1 MKTLLVLC
9 VLCSSAF
16 AQTVSAQPRA
26 AVPHRPVNTFS
37 IVARDPATGQIG
49 VAVQSHWFSVGQ
61 IVTWAEAGVGA
72 VATQSFVDPSYGP
85 LGLNLMRAGKSAE
98 DALRGLLNTDASRD
112 VRQVAFIDA
121 NGKVGVWTGGKDIQ
135 AAGHV
140 AGGIVRADVP
150 PISGGRCSVGTDFST
165 EANLMSNDQVW
176 PAMAKAYQESKGD
189 LAERMLAA
197 LDAAQSVGGDIRGRQ
212 SAALIVVEGKRQ
224 NTPWEGRIFDLRVDD
239 AAEPLTEL
247 RRLVS
252 LQRAY
257 NHMNAGDLAVE
268 HKDNEAA
275 LREYSEAEKIA
286 SNTPGVLPSRLA
298 EMIFWHAVA
307 LVNMNRVDDA
317 LPLFKK
323 CFTIQKSWIPH
334 CCRAVPGSTSVR
346 GLAAW
351 SPTRHLGSRRG

>member
-37 IVARDPATGQIG
+37 NVARDPATGQIG

-140 AGGIVRADVP
+140 AGRP
-150 PISGGRCSVGTDFST
+150 
-165 EANLMSNDQVW
+165 
-176 PAMAKAYQESKGD
+176 
-189 LAERMLAA
+189 
-197 LDAAQSVGGDIRGRQ
+197 
-212 SAALIVVEGKRQ
+212 
-224 NTPWEGRIFDLRVDD
+224 
-239 AAEPLTEL
+239 
-247 RRLVS
+247 
-252 LQRAY
+252 
-257 NHMNAGDLAVE
+257 
-268 HKDNEAA
+268 
-275 LREYSEAEKIA
+275 
-286 SNTPGVLPSRLA
+286 
-298 EMIFWHAVA
+298 
-307 LVNMNRVDDA
+307 
-317 LPLFKK
+317 
-323 CFTIQKSWIPH
+323 
-334 CCRAVPGSTSVR
+334 SVR
-346 GLAAW
+346 RSRQPAAAR
-351 SPTRHLGSRRG
+351 PA